1 MVLRRYV
8 KTDDDSLMHLP
19 RIEADLLA
27 MEKLGRSHYY
37 YGVMTWRPWIP
48 RHTQPDGVC
57 GSRGDDGPSMR
68 GPSRTLRKIMQER
81 QPGGPCESA
90 IGPFPFADGS
100 LQAISSDLLRA
111 FVTAPLT
118 LNFSSSHL
126 HRETA
131 PFWTHEDAGVGYLI
145 FHVTLQQALPPT
157 YLPTAPCVPT
167 TQQLLIF
174 HVAIVAGTAS
184 HVRGALSVEAQQVL
198 AQLAPRAQARAPRRP
213 RGQ

>member
-1 MVLRRYV
+1 
-8 KTDDDSLMHLP
+8 
-19 RIEADLLA
+19 

-37 YGVMTWRPWIP
+37 YGVMTWRAWIP

-68 GPSRTLRKIMQER
+68 GPSRTLRKIMKER

-118 LNFSSSHL
+118 RNFSTSHL

-145 FHVTLQQALPPT
+145 FHVALQQALPPT
-157 YLPTAPCVPT
+157 YPPTSPPMRTYYPASAHLSASSTWRSWQPFI
-167 TQQLLIF
+167 L
-174 HVAIVAGTAS
+174 HVA
-184 HVRGALSVEAQQVL
+184 GAAAHLCSTLRVEAQQVL
-198 AQLAPRAQARAPRRP
+198 AQLAPCAQARAPRRP